1 MKDDTKKLKDTDSKG
16 NYQLA
21 EFGKVSSNGD
31 FYFLSKEPWY
41 IKLTWILDGLFSGLI
56 YLTTAT
62 VLSFYI
68 DQDLTRDLNL
78 SNPDSKPYVFIQFCG
93 EVMYLVLLLYIIIMF
108 YGRYLPS
115 IALRAP
121 TEHKFLKNYICGFCT
136 IFGLFVSDLKLVSKI
151 LYVLGKLKK
160 T

>member
-1 MKDDTKKLKDTDSKG
+1 MGKDIVKLKDTDSKG

-31 FYFLSKEPWY
+31 FYFTNKEPWY
-41 IKLTWILDGLFSGLI
+41 IKLTWILDGIFSGLI

-68 DQDLTRDLNL
+68 HKYCTRDFDRG
-78 SNPDSKPYVFIQFCG
+78 DSKPYIFIQFCG
-93 EVMYLVLLLYIIIMF
+93 EVMYLVFLLYIIIMF

-121 TEHKFLKNYICGFCT
+121 TEHTFLKNYICGFCT
-136 IFGLFVSDLKLVSKI
+136 IFGLFVSDVKLVSKV
-151 LYVLGKLKK
+151 LYVLGRIK
-160 T
+160 